1 MCVRKLFEHRGRTT
15 GKKVDG
21 ISTGLTPAKTIHL
34 IYKNIQIQKY
44 NTKICSTKQ
53 EKIPKLAPNKK
64 LPDKFL
70 KKENMVHDKEKN
82 QVKGT
87 NRERT
92 QMIELVD
99 NDVNTIL

>member
-21 ISTGLTPAKTIHL
+21 ISTGLTPAKTVHL

-64 LPDKFL
+64 LPDNFL